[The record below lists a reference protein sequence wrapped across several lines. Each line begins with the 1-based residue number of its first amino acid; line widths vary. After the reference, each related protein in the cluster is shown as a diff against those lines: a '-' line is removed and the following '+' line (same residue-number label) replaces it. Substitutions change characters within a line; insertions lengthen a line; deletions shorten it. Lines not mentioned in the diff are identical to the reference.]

1 MMNGSNYLLTVNK
14 SVNTFADYR
23 DNVPR
28 ILQTAVY
35 ETIGTNNRRLVI
47 ISGKLGKTM
56 IVIAWFN
63 DKAKLA

>member
-1 MMNGSNYLLTVNK
+1 VINGSNYLLTVNK
-14 SVNTFADYR
+14 SVNTCAGDYA
-23 DNVPR
+23 PR

-56 IVIAWFN
+56 IINAWFN
-63 DKAKLA
+63 DDAKLA

>member
-1 MMNGSNYLLTVNK
+1 MNGSNHLLTVNK
-14 SVNTFADYR
+14 SVNTCADYR
-23 DNVPR
+23 DYAPR

-56 IVIAWFN
+56 IVNAWFN
-63 DKAKLA
+63 DEAKLA